1 MGGGVSPD
9 MTRRPTDAE
18 RVDQAVNAVLEDHP
32 AALPPLLANELAAA
46 RALRSDL
53 HLVPPGDEFEEAL
66 AERLMG
72 GELTLSPGRRVSG
85 FVRHHQ
91 RLVLTGAVGSVVVS
105 TAGAAV
111 IAWRLARR

>member
-1 MGGGVSPD
+1 

-18 RVDQAVNAVLEDHP
+18 RVDQAVSAVLDDHP
-32 AALPPLLANELAAA
+32 AALPPNLANELAAA
-46 RALRSDL
+46 RALRAGL
-53 HLVPPGDEFEEAL
+53 RPVPPGDEFEEAL
-66 AERLMG
+66 AQRLIH
-72 GELTLSPGRRVSG
+72 GELTVSPGRRVSG

>member
-1 MGGGVSPD
+1 
-9 MTRRPTDAE
+9 MTRHPTDAE

-32 AALPPLLANELAAA
+32 AALPPVLANELAAA

-53 HLVPPGDEFEEAL
+53 HLVPPGNEFEEAL

-72 GELTLSPGRRVSG
+72 GELTPSPSHRVSG

-91 RLVLTGAVGSVVVS
+91 RLVLTGAVGSLVVS

>member
-1 MGGGVSPD
+1 

-18 RVDQAVNAVLEDHP
+18 RIDQAVNAVLEDHP
-32 AALPPLLANELAAA
+32 AALPPYLANELAAA
-46 RALRSDL
+46 RALRADL
-53 HLVPPGDEFEEAL
+53 HPVPPGEAFEEAL
-66 AERLMG
+66 GERLIG
-72 GELTLSPGRRVSG
+72 GELTVSPSRRVSG

>member
-1 MGGGVSPD
+1 

-18 RVDQAVNAVLEDHP
+18 RVDQAVSAMLEDHP
-32 AALPPLLANELAAA
+32 ATLPPFLANELAAA
-46 RALRSDL
+46 RALRADL
-53 HLVPPGDEFEEAL
+53 RLVPAGDEFEETLAQRLIGGAL
-66 AERLMG
+66 
-72 GELTLSPGRRVSG
+72 TVSPGRRVSG

>member
-1 MGGGVSPD
+1 

>member
-1 MGGGVSPD
+1 

-18 RVDQAVNAVLEDHP
+18 RIDQAVSALLEDRP
-32 AALPPLLANELAAA
+32 AALPPPLADELTTA
-46 RALRSDL
+46 RALRVNL
-53 HLVPPGDEFEEAL
+53 PMVPPGEDFEAAL
-66 AERLMG
+66 ARRMG
-72 GELTLSPGRRVSG
+72 GDPAFSPGGRVSG

-111 IAWRLARR
+111 IAWRRVHR